1 MKKSVS
7 APQRVR
13 IIGGFWRS
21 RLVDVLDAEG
31 LRPSTDRVRETIF
44 NWLNPYISQA
54 SVIDLFAG
62 TGVLG
67 IEACSRGA
75 KEVTLIEK
83 NKLVAKAIHANLEK
97 LQPLPPLC
105 HIECLTTDAVRW
117 LKNKDSLAVDI
128 IFLDPPFD
136 QTAVLIE
143 ALRLIASKM
152 QRDNPPI
159 IYVESS
165 SQFDNETILYHLPG
179 YVVAKQLLAGVVK
192 AVMLRSMHSD

>member
-7 APQRVR
+7 VPQRVR

-21 RLVDVLDAEG
+21 RLVDVVDAEG
-31 LRPSTDRVRETIF
+31 LRPSTDRVRETVF

-67 IEACSRGA
+67 MEACSRGA

-97 LQPLPPLC
+97 LQSLSPLC
-105 HIECLTTDAVRW
+105 RIECLTTDAVQW

-143 ALRLIASKM
+143 ALQLIASKM

-165 SQFDNETILYHLPG
+165 SQLDNETILYHLPG

>member
-7 APQRVR
+7 VPQRVR

-21 RLVDVLDAEG
+21 RLVDVVDAEG
-31 LRPSTDRVRETIF
+31 LRPSTDRVRETVF

-54 SVIDLFAG
+54 NVIDLFAG

-67 IEACSRGA
+67 MEACSRGA

-97 LQPLPPLC
+97 LQSLSPLC
-105 HIECLTTDAVRW
+105 RIECLTTDAVKW

-143 ALRLIASKM
+143 ALQLIASKM

-165 SQFDNETILYHLPG
+165 SQLDNETILYHLPG

-192 AVMLRSMHSD
+192 AVMLRSKHSD